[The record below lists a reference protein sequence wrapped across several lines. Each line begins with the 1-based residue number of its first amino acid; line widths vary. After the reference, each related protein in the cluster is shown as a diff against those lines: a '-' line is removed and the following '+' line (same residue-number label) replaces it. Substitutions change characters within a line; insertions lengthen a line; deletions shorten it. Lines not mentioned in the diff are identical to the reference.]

1 MLRTA
6 IIGNGKGIN
15 RYHIPFILKTGK
27 FEITTVYSRSGK
39 SKWAPVEG
47 VHYTTDINDIWAD
60 KPDLVVISTPSDTH
74 AAYARLVLEHGFNAL
89 VDKPFAE
96 TAEEAEEL
104 FALAKQKGLF
114 LQCYQ
119 NRRFDSDFL
128 TVQKVIESGRLGDLL
143 EVEMHFDYY
152 RPEIPENVHTYSRIN
167 SYVYGHACHT
177 VDQVLSYF
185 GEPEHIVYDV
195 RQLLGEGRMNDY
207 FDMDFF
213 YPGPLKVSVKS
224 SYFRLKERASF
235 IVYGK
240 KGVFV
245 KQTKDRQEEHLK
257 QFYMPDHE
265 DFGLDLPEHYGTL
278 TYIDDSGDV
287 HEERVVSERG
297 DYARFYE
304 AVYASIA
311 EGKEKLVKDEET
323 IAQLRILEKACEHL
337 K

>member
-1 MLRTA
+1 
-6 IIGNGKGIN
+6 
-15 RYHIPFILKTGK
+15 
-27 FEITTVYSRSGK
+27 
-39 SKWAPVEG
+39 
-47 VHYTTDINDIWAD
+47 
-60 KPDLVVISTPSDTH
+60 
-74 AAYARLVLEHGFNAL
+74 
-89 VDKPFAE
+89 
-96 TAEEAEEL
+96 
-104 FALAKQKGLF
+104 
-114 LQCYQ
+114 
-119 NRRFDSDFL
+119 
-128 TVQKVIESGRLGDLL
+128 
-143 EVEMHFDYY
+143 
-152 RPEIPENVHTYSRIN
+152 
-167 SYVYGHACHT
+167 
-177 VDQVLSYF
+177 
-185 GEPEHIVYDV
+185 
-195 RQLLGEGRMNDY
+195 MNDY

-265 DFGLDLPEHYGTL
+265 DFGVDLPEHYGTL